1 MMRSDARS
9 QTAAKN
15 RKRKRKEQTATS
27 VVPRDNSLF
36 HVLYPSDLAM
46 YMCYICGMHVLLF
59 VIVCWCMRVL
69 SIFLPL
75 CLILRGLSC

>member
-1 MMRSDARS
+1 MSKYSPGFPSLSGLPLRSEVNMMRSDARS

-27 VVPRDNSLF
+27 VVARDNGLF

-46 YMCYICGMHVLLF
+46 YVL
-59 VIVCWCMRVL
+59 
-69 SIFLPL
+69 
-75 CLILRGLSC
+75 

>member
-27 VVPRDNSLF
+27 VVARDNGLF

-46 YMCYICGMHVLLF
+46 YVL
-59 VIVCWCMRVL
+59 
-69 SIFLPL
+69 
-75 CLILRGLSC
+75 